1 MRTVDIAAPHR
12 QMSSLLRI
20 RSGGRHRLI
29 VCFHPAGAGASIFA
43 GWPAQAELDA
53 DLALV
58 QLKGRED
65 RNAEPLDDTLPAL
78 ANAIADELQLAG
90 HRHLVLVGHSMG
102 GTVAWWVA
110 HALWQRY
117 GRRCL
122 LVISAQAPG
131 VLAAAE
137 IWRAGNLRDWYAKLG
152 EPWPEA
158 LDAPELQALV
168 IATLDAD
175 IAWMRKE
182 ALRPL
187 PNSLPFAIH
196 GLCWESDPLVRAQDM
211 RGWQAW
217 TTEPFS
223 LYMLPGA
230 HLELCVRPGPALKL
244 VRRLSEQESFRA
256 S

>member
-1 MRTVDIAAPHR
+1 VRPVGIVASPR
-12 QMSSLLRI
+12 LQLPFVRI
-20 RSGGRHRLI
+20 RSGGRHRLL

-43 GWPAQAELDA
+43 GWPAQAALEA

-65 RNAEPLDDTLPAL
+65 RSGESLDESLPTL
-78 ANAIADELQLAG
+78 ANAIADELHLTG
-90 HRHLVLVGHSMG
+90 HRDLILLGHSMG

-110 HALWQRY
+110 YALWQRH

-131 VLAAAE
+131 VSAATR
-137 IWRAGNLRDWYAKLG
+137 IWRGGDLRDWYLKLG

-158 LDAPELQALV
+158 LDAAELQALV
-168 IATLDAD
+168 SATLDAD

-187 PNSLPFAIH
+187 PALLPFAIH
-196 GLCWESDPLVRAQDM
+196 GLSWESDPLVRAQDM
-211 RGWQAW
+211 QGWQAW
-217 TTEPFS
+217 TTEPLS
-223 LYMLPGA
+223 LHTLPGA
-230 HLELCVRPGPALKL
+230 HLELCARPAPALTL
-244 VRRLSEQESFRA
+244 VRRLFEQEPLHA
-256 S
+256 